1 LNPFANFIARNIADT
16 TLPSTAPLREGFG
29 RVMRACAEPL
39 KEIEGSEAAALS
51 EAFDSCLAN
60 GQTSFTSEA
69 LFNRLVIDLWHRR
82 ELGCLSLD
90 RQEFA
95 SRLEQRG
102 WHYNPETHLWTKRE
116 ATQSVSQELALFG
129 V

>member
-1 LNPFANFIARNIADT
+1 LKRFRPPGRKTQGI
-16 TLPSTAPLREGFG
+16 TASIPISRDGLRTW
-29 RVMRACAEPL
+29 CAP
-39 KEIEGSEAAALS
+39 
-51 EAFDSCLAN
+51 
-60 GQTSFTSEA
+60 
-69 LFNRLVIDLWHRR
+69 FNRLVIDLWHRR